1 MVLTPETYRSIT
13 ASVDEAIGLPNEAY
27 TSDSFLRQEFAA
39 VLGSGWIG
47 IAFDDDVA
55 APGDLFPVQAAG
67 QPLIVLRDRAHNIR
81 IFHNVCRHRG
91 TLLVDKPCSNKR
103 QIVCP
108 YHAWAYGLD
117 GKLNATP
124 NFRGPGIRERVAFA
138 PGQQDLVEVRSAVWN
153 HVIMVNLS
161 GSAMPLDEWTE
172 TLDRRWSCYDLEHTL
187 PGREVRYDI
196 GANWKLT
203 LENVLES
210 YHLPVVHP
218 GLNAYSPQDDHR
230 VLVENRI
237 MGQIS
242 LDYRPDDGGRG
253 LSCFPDLPGDRQARA
268 EYLLLFPSL
277 MLSVTPDHYRVTLII
292 PESAEMTRQRWR
304 FYFVGDDRLDP
315 SLNAARDGVVERV
328 DSYTR
333 EDIAILERLQAGR
346 HSPAYDGGRF
356 SPHHETTTHQFQ
368 KLVAQCLQAYS
379 NKPETNTI

>member
-1 MVLTPETYRSIT
+1 MALTQEAIRSIT
-13 ASVDEAIGLPNEAY
+13 GSIDDALGLPNEAY
-27 TSDSFLRQEFAA
+27 TSEPFLNLEFER
-39 VLGSGWIG
+39 VFGSGWIG

-67 QPLIVLRDRAHNIR
+67 QPLVVLRDQAQKIR
-81 IFHNVCRHRG
+81 VFHNVCRHRG
-91 TLLVDKPCSNKR
+91 TKLVEQPCSNKR

-124 NFRGPGIRERVAFA
+124 NFRGPEIKQRVAFE

-153 HVIMVNLS
+153 HVVMVNLS
-161 GSAMPLDEWTE
+161 GDAMPLEQWAE
-172 TLDRRWSCYDLEHTL
+172 NLDRRWSCYDLENTIR
-187 PGREVRYDI
+187 GKEVTYDI

-203 LENVLES
+203 LENFLES

-218 GLNAYSPQDDHR
+218 ALNAYSPQGDHR
-230 VLVENRI
+230 VLVEDRV

-242 LDYRPDDGGRG
+242 LDYRPDDSGRG
-253 LSCFPDLPGDRQARA
+253 LPCFADLPTDRQARA

-277 MLSVTPDHYRVTLII
+277 MLSVTPDHYRVTLITPVS
-292 PESAEMTRQRWR
+292 PESTHQRWR
-304 FYFVGDDRLDP
+304 FFFVGEDSLDV
-315 SLNAARDGVVERV
+315 SQDAARDGVVARV
-328 DSYTR
+328 DSYTQ

-356 SPHHETTTHQFQ
+356 SPYHETTTFQFQ
-368 KLVAQCLQAYS
+368 RLVAQCVVDQS
-379 NKPETNTI
+379 N